1 MEKVKIIRSS
11 DQLSMARLES
21 KNSIALGVLLAV
33 FGIFAIMSPVFSG
46 LSTTVMV
53 GALLLV
59 TGILETVFAF
69 KQDSFGK
76 GALKFVFGGLSIVAG
91 IAIFASPPQGM
102 EVLTKILIFYFFA
115 SGILGIV
122 VSLKL
127 KPAEGWGWIMF
138 NAVITILFGVLVIA
152 DWPVSGVWLLGF
164 FVGLKI
170 LLLAFIFILTGRT
183 GEEVI
188 AHIQD
193 SRIEMLETHTVEG
206 ALLIHDL
213 QVALLGQTALIAALG
228 KELKT
233 KVSSADVDP
242 EIKELNKDLGEARE
256 WMKDVKETTMKSWDK
271 LQKESKEDLEKLKK
285 KADAMTKDLKN
296 NLGLD
301 KE

>member
-1 MEKVKIIRSS
+1 MEKIKIIRSS
-11 DQLSMARLES
+11 DELSMARLES

-33 FGIFAIMSPVFSG
+33 FGILAIVSPVFSG

-53 GALLLV
+53 GALLLA
-59 TGILETVFAF
+59 TGILEIVFAF

-76 GALKFVFGGLSIVAG
+76 GVLKFIFGGLSIAAG
-91 IAIFASPPQGM
+91 IAIFSSPPEGM
-102 EVLTKILIFYFFA
+102 EVLTIILIVYFFA

-122 VSLKL
+122 ISLQL

-138 NAVITILFGVLVIA
+138 NAIVTILFGILVIA
-152 DWPVSGVWLLGF
+152 NWPVSGIWLLGF
-164 FVGLKI
+164 YVGLKI
-170 LLLAFIFILTGRT
+170 LLLGFVFILTGRT

-193 SRIEMLETHTVEG
+193 SRIEMLERYTVDG
-206 ALLIHDL
+206 AVLIHEL
-213 QVALLGQTALIAALG
+213 QVATLAQAALIAALG

-242 EIKELNKDLGEARE
+242 AIKDLNKDLGEARD
-256 WMKDVKETTMKSWDK
+256 WMKDVKSTTMKSWES
-271 LQKESKEDLEKLKK
+271 LQKESKEDLAKLKK

-296 NLGLD
+296 KLGLD
-301 KE
+301 K